1 MSDQFSRN
9 YRNQQMAMNNQLK
22 DLQGNATLS
31 YNQRIS
37 KITRK
42 FDLEKENVLDNFENL
57 KQKKEQAAAILGTV
71 GGLIENSVL
80 SRHLIQSG
88 AKNYIKSRKELNSI
102 KKQRNVDIDP
112 EEIANPDAAIQKP
125 TGGDALDSINRNF
138 QDAADMPEGVLV
150 PREKPITGFGDFGAE
165 TKLSRGAVPRFDFR
179 DPTGEDSMNAMFS
192 SGNENIPPAP
202 RFKEYNKIPGIK
214 YKLSGDQQPT
224 FGQRFQRTV
233 KGIKSNIQKKFDDIK
248 SKFRGEPIE
257 AEPEPAYP
265 DIPFFKGTQD
275 TFEGFAA
282 QREALAARGDF
293 TRGGGLAQKVSSSGR
308 KLRSQYPSSIEM
320 ADFKP
325 AEIDEPI
332 QKAASVL
339 DYPGQ
344 DTLESFAAQR
354 DALAGRRDF
363 SRGRGLA
370 LKFSSSGRQL
380 KSEYPSAVE
389 LSDFKAPLVP
399 DAAAS
404 LREDPLLSRLKAL
417 APQPEGPG
425 TPLDEFAPPEKG
437 PVSIQLGDL
446 APKPLGFNDKGIA
459 QVRGVASDPDVGG
472 GFKLNVGSV
481 GAEAE
486 EAAAEA
492 GGSIAG
498 KIGSTLGGLGEIGG
512 IGGAAYGTVQAFKGK
527 DPTSKGLAVGQDIVA
542 GGGVKKLFKGGADAA
557 GEAADTAGD
566 IGADVAGTAGDV
578 AADVGGAELA
588 GLGIEA
594 GESVVP
600 VVGEGLAL
608 ATGIGFT
615 IAGLVKGAVDLANQA
630 KNPAS
635 KVEQQENR
643 TLDTQQ
649 NSINTGGRFV
659 APNQVSIYNQSQ
671 HFQGF

>member
-1 MSDQFSRN
+1 M
-9 YRNQQMAMNNQLK
+9 
-22 DLQGNATLS
+22 
-31 YNQRIS
+31 
-37 KITRK
+37 
-42 FDLEKENVLDNFENL
+42 
-57 KQKKEQAAAILGTV
+57 
-71 GGLIENSVL
+71 
-80 SRHLIQSG
+80 
-88 AKNYIKSRKELNSI
+88 
-102 KKQRNVDIDP
+102 
-112 EEIANPDAAIQKP
+112 
-125 TGGDALDSINRNF
+125 
-138 QDAADMPEGVLV
+138 
-150 PREKPITGFGDFGAE
+150 
-165 TKLSRGAVPRFDFR
+165 
-179 DPTGEDSMNAMFS
+179 
-192 SGNENIPPAP
+192 
-202 RFKEYNKIPGIK
+202 
-214 YKLSGDQQPT
+214 
-224 FGQRFQRTV
+224 
-233 KGIKSNIQKKFDDIK
+233 
-248 SKFRGEPIE
+248 
-257 AEPEPAYP
+257 
-265 DIPFFKGTQD
+265 
-275 TFEGFAA
+275 
-282 QREALAARGDF
+282 
-293 TRGGGLAQKVSSSGR
+293 
-308 KLRSQYPSSIEM
+308 
-320 ADFKP
+320 
-325 AEIDEPI
+325 
-332 QKAASVL
+332 
-339 DYPGQ
+339 
-344 DTLESFAAQR
+344 
-354 DALAGRRDF
+354 
-363 SRGRGLA
+363 
-370 LKFSSSGRQL
+370 
-380 KSEYPSAVE
+380 
-389 LSDFKAPLVP
+389 
-399 DAAAS
+399 
-404 LREDPLLSRLKAL
+404 
-417 APQPEGPG
+417 
-425 TPLDEFAPPEKG
+425 
-437 PVSIQLGDL
+437 
-446 APKPLGFNDKGIA
+446 
-459 QVRGVASDPDVGG
+459 RGVASDPDVGG

>member
-112 EEIANPDAAIQKP
+112 EEIANPDAAIKKP
-125 TGGDALDSINRNF
+125 TGGDALDNINRNF

-248 SKFRGEPIE
+248 SKFRGEPVE

-339 DYPGQ
+339 DYPAQ

-380 KSEYPSAVE
+380 KSEYPSAIE

-399 DAAAS
+399 DNHPFRNIREPDAAAS
-404 LREDPLLSRLKAL
+404 IREDPLLTRLREL
-417 APQPEGPG
+417 APQPEGRG
-425 TPLDEFAPPEKG
+425 ASLDEFAPPEKA
-437 PVSIQLGDL
+437 PVSIELGGL
-446 APKPLGFNDKGIA
+446 APKPLGFNEKGIA
-459 QVRGVASDPDVGG
+459 QVRGVASEPDVGG
-472 GFKLNVGSV
+472 GFKLNVGRV

-527 DPTSKGLAVGQDIVA
+527 RSNI
-542 GGGVKKLFKGGADAA
+542 
-557 GEAADTAGD
+557 
-566 IGADVAGTAGDV
+566 
-578 AADVGGAELA
+578 
-588 GLGIEA
+588 
-594 GESVVP
+594 
-600 VVGEGLAL
+600 
-608 ATGIGFT
+608 
-615 IAGLVKGAVDLANQA
+615 
-630 KNPAS
+630 
-635 KVEQQENR
+635 
-643 TLDTQQ
+643 
-649 NSINTGGRFV
+649 
-659 APNQVSIYNQSQ
+659 
-671 HFQGF
+671 